1 MARLLQLFS
10 AHQADFFQDE
20 AYPDKTSTT
29 GHFIVV
35 FEDSGTPFANFD
47 GRMPVT
53 YNNSNL
59 KVVLHWASTTTTT
72 GAVVWQ
78 VAFERLDEDGQ
89 SITAD
94 GFAAA
99 LSVVSNVSGT
109 ADALVYATLN
119 FSNAQADGVQL
130 GESFRIRIT
139 RNTGS
144 GSDTMVGNANIL
156 NVGIEEV

>member
-20 AYPDKTSTT
+20 AFPDKTPVT
-29 GHFIVV
+29 GHFIAV
-35 FEDSGTPFANFD
+35 FPDSGTPFTNFD

-53 YNNSNL
+53 YNNSNIT
-59 KVVLHWASTTTTT
+59 VTLHWFSLTATT

-89 SITAD
+89 SMVVD
-94 GFAAA
+94 GFATAI
-99 LSVVSNVSGT
+99 SVTTSVSGT
-109 ADALVYATLN
+109 ADALTYTTIAL
-119 FSNAQADGVQL
+119 SNAQADAVQL
-130 GESFRIRIT
+130 GESFRIRAT
-139 RNTGS
+139 R
-144 GSDTMVGNANIL
+144 DTVSVNDTLVGDANLL